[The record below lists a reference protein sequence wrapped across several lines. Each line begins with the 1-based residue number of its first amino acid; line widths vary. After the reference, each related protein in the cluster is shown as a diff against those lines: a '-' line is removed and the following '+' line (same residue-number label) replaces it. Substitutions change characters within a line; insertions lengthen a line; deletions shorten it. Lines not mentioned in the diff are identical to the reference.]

1 MLFAPIQPVQ
11 AAPSRFGLVPWALT
25 PATEDDRWT
34 QGMAWRPERCTAVRS
49 YNACANGDIS
59 EVQTVTITGAPTGGT
74 FTLTYSGQT
83 TAGIAFNAAAAAVQA
98 ALEAL
103 SNLAPGDIT
112 VTGGPGPGTPY
123 VVTFRAGMG
132 NVIQMTASA
141 AGLTGGTAPAVTVVT
156 TTPGYNLFGPSYGVG
171 PSGTVYYSPPVLRVE
186 DSCSAMS
193 SATRLAEDEARV
205 RRQAEA
211 VTSWTIARE
220 LWTGEHSDINAY
232 DTPEASGQGNARLT
246 GGLGV
251 RVVAGIHEPI
261 HALGALEQAARGQ
274 LGSLGM
280 DVWVHMPIT
289 LVPLMRDGIV
299 RDGTSLFTK
308 TGARVIADAGYPG
321 TNPDD
326 AVQAGALWMYAT
338 GPVEVRT
345 SRVTVSQFPDQ
356 RHNQI
361 YTTADRFYAATFDP
375 CVLHGVAVDLPAT
388 T

>member
-11 AAPSRFGLVPWALT
+11 AAPSRFGLMSWALT
-25 PATEDDRWT
+25 PATENDRWT
-34 QGMAWRPERCTAVRS
+34 QGMAWRPERCTSVRS
-49 YNACANGDIS
+49 YNACANGDIA
-59 EVQTVTITGAPTGGT
+59 EAQTVTITGGPTGGT

-83 TAGIAFNAAAAAVQA
+83 TAGIAYNAAAGAVQS

-103 SNLAPGDIT
+103 SNIAPGDVT

-132 NVIQMTASA
+132 SVVQMTGSA
-141 AGLTGGTAPAVTVVT
+141 AGLTGGAAPAVNVVT

-171 PSGTVYYSPPVLRVE
+171 PSGTVYYQPQVLRVE
-186 DSCSAMS
+186 DICPALNSD
-193 SATRLAEDEARV
+193 REQDEARV

-211 VTSWTIARE
+211 VTSWTVARE
-220 LWTGEHSDINAY
+220 LWTGEHSNTNAF
-232 DTPEASGQGNARLT
+232 DTPEAANQVNARLT

-251 RVVAGIHEPI
+251 QEVAGVHEPL
-261 HALGALEQAARGQ
+261 HGLGALEQAARGQ

-280 DVWVHMPIT
+280 DVWIHMPIT
-289 LVPLMRDGIV
+289 LVPLLEGAII
-299 RDGTSLFTK
+299 RDGTGLFTK

-321 TNPDD
+321 TDPDD

-338 GPVEVRT
+338 GPVEVRVQ
-345 SRVTVSQFPDQ
+345 SRVSVSQFVDQ
-356 RHNQI
+356 RNNRVI
-361 YTTADRFYAATFDP
+361 TTADRFYAATFDP

>member
-11 AAPSRFGLVPWALT
+11 AAPSRHGLAAWALT
-25 PATEDDRWT
+25 PSGEDDRWT
-34 QGMAWRPERCTAVRS
+34 MGMAWRPERCTSVRS
-49 YNACANGDIS
+49 YDSCSRGDVS
-59 EVQTVTITGAPTGGT
+59 EVQTVTITGGPTGGT

-83 TAGIAFNAAAAAVQA
+83 TAGIAFNANAAAVQA

-103 SNLAPGDIT
+103 SNLAPGDVT
-112 VTGGPGPGTPY
+112 VSGGPGPATPY

-132 NVIQMTASA
+132 NVAQMTASG
-141 AGLTGGTAPAVTVVT
+141 AGLTGGTTPAVDVVT
-156 TTPGYNLFGPSYGVG
+156 TTPGFQMFGPTYGVG
-171 PSGTVYYSPPVLRVE
+171 PSGTVYYRPPVLRVE
-186 DSCSAMS
+186 DSCTALS
-193 SATRLAEDEARV
+193 SNRPEDEARV

-220 LWTGEHSDINAY
+220 LWTGAHSDVNPH
-232 DTPEASGQGNARLT
+232 DTPEAPNQFNARLT
-246 GGLGV
+246 AGAGV
-251 RVVAGIHEPI
+251 DVVAGVHEPM

-280 DVWVHMPIT
+280 DVWIHMPID
-289 LVPLMRDGIV
+289 LVPLMGEGIV

-321 TNPDD
+321 TDPND

-338 GPVEVRT
+338 GPVQVRM
-345 SRVTVSQFPDQ
+345 SRIRVDQFVSQ
-356 RHNQI
+356 RTNEI
-361 YTTADRFYAATFDP
+361 ITTADRFYAATFDP

>member
-11 AAPSRFGLVPWALT
+11 AAPSRFGLMPWALT
-25 PATEDDRWT
+25 PSSEGDRWT

-49 YNACANGDIS
+49 FSACASGDVS
-59 EVQTVTITGAPTGGT
+59 ELQTVTITGGPTGGT
-74 FTLTYSGQT
+74 FTLTFSGQT
-83 TAGIAFNAAAAAVQA
+83 TAGIAYNANAAAVQA

-103 SNLAPGDIT
+103 SNLAPGDVT
-112 VTGGPGPGTPY
+112 VGGGPGPSTAWT
-123 VVTFRAGMG
+123 VTFRAGMG
-132 NVIQMTASA
+132 DVPQMTANGA
-141 AGLTGGTAPAVTVVT
+141 ALTGGTAPAVAVVT
-156 TTPGYNLFGPSYGVG
+156 TTPGYNMFGPSYGVG
-171 PSGTVYYSPPVLRVE
+171 PSGTVYYQPPVLRVE
-186 DSCSAMS
+186 DSCSAIS
-193 SATRLAEDEARV
+193 SNQGEDQERV

-220 LWTGEHSDINAY
+220 LWTGAHSDVNPF
-232 DTPEASGQGNARLT
+232 DTPEAANQVNVRLAA
-246 GGLGV
+246 GLGV
-251 RVVAGIHEPI
+251 QQVSGEHEPL

-280 DVWVHMPIT
+280 DVWIHMPIT
-289 LVPLMRDGIV
+289 LVPFMQDAIV

-321 TNPDD
+321 TDPGG
-326 AVQAGALWMYAT
+326 VQVADQLWMYAT

-345 SRVTVSQFPDQ
+345 SRISVNQFVDQ
-356 RHNQI
+356 RHNQV
-361 YTTADRFYAATFDP
+361 YTTADRYYAATFDP

>member
-11 AAPSRFGLVPWALT
+11 AAPSRFGLSPWALT
-25 PATEDDRWT
+25 PASENDRWT

-49 YNACANGDIS
+49 YNACASGDVS
-59 EVQTVTITGAPTGGT
+59 EVQTVTITGGPTGGT

-83 TAGIAFNAAAAAVQA
+83 TAGIAYNANAAAVQA

-103 SNLAPGDIT
+103 SNLAVGDVT
-112 VTGGPGPGTPY
+112 VTGGPGPATPY

-132 NVIQMTASA
+132 NVVQMTASG
-141 AGLTGGTAPAVTVVT
+141 AGLTGGTAPAVGVAT

-171 PSGTVYYSPPVLRVE
+171 PSGTVYYTPPVLRVE
-186 DSCSAMS
+186 DSCPALNSD
-193 SATRLAEDEARV
+193 RQEDEARV

-232 DTPEASGQGNARLT
+232 DTPEAANQVNARLAA
-246 GGLGV
+246 GLGV
-251 RVVAGIHEPI
+251 QVLTGEHEPL

-280 DVWVHMPIT
+280 DVWIHMPIT
-289 LVPLMRDGIV
+289 LVPFMQDAII
-299 RDGTSLFTK
+299 RDGTGLFTK
-308 TGARVIADAGYPG
+308 TGARIIADAGYPG
-321 TNPDD
+321 TDPDD
-326 AVQAGALWMYAT
+326 VLQADELWMYAT
-338 GPVEVRT
+338 GPVEVRM
-345 SRVTVSQFPDQ
+345 SRITVNQFVDH

>member
-11 AAPSRFGLVPWALT
+11 AASSRSSLAAWALT
-25 PATEDDRWT
+25 PASGDDRWT
-34 QGMAWRPERCTAVRS
+34 QGMAWRPERCTSVRS
-49 YNACANGDIS
+49 FNACASGDIS
-59 EVQTVTITGAPTGGT
+59 EVQTVTITGDPTGGT

-83 TAGIAFNAAAAAVQA
+83 TAGIAYNAAAAAVQT
-98 ALEAL
+98 ALENL
-103 SNLAPGDIT
+103 SNLVPGDVT
-112 VTGGPGPGTPY
+112 VTGGPGPATPY

-132 NVIQMTASA
+132 NVVQMTASA
-141 AGLTGGTAPAVTVVT
+141 AGLTGGTAPAVAVAT
-156 TTPGYNLFGPSYGVG
+156 TTTGYNLFGAAYGVG

-186 DSCSAMS
+186 DSCPALNSDM
-193 SATRLAEDEARV
+193 TEDEARV

-220 LWTGEHSDINAY
+220 LWTGEHSDLNPY
-232 DTPEASGQGNARLT
+232 DTPEASGQVNARLAA
-246 GGLGV
+246 GLGV
-251 RVVAGIHEPI
+251 QVVAGKHEPL

-280 DVWVHMPIT
+280 DVWIHMPIT
-289 LVPLMRDGIV
+289 LVPLMLDSIV
-299 RDGTSLFTK
+299 QNGTGLFTK

-321 TNPDD
+321 TDPND
-326 AVQAGALWMYAT
+326 AVQADALWMYAT

-345 SRVTVSQFPDQ
+345 SRITVNSFVDQ

>member
-11 AAPSRFGLVPWALT
+11 AAPSRFGLMPWALT
-25 PATEDDRWT
+25 PPAEGNQWT
-34 QGMAWRPERCTAVRS
+34 QGMAWRPERCTSVRS
-49 YNACANGDIS
+49 FNACATGDVS
-59 EVQTVTITGAPTGGT
+59 EVQTVTITGGPTGGT

-83 TAGIAFNAAAAAVQA
+83 TAGIAYNANAAAVQA

-103 SNLAPGDIT
+103 SNLAPGDVT
-112 VTGGPGPGTPY
+112 VTGGPGPATAFA
-123 VVTFRAGMG
+123 VTFRAAMG
-132 NVIQMTASA
+132 NVVQMTASG
-141 AGLTGGTAPAVTVVT
+141 AGLTGGVAPAVGVAT
-156 TTPGYNLFGPSYGVG
+156 TTPGYNLFGVSYGVG
-171 PSGTVYYSPPVLRVE
+171 PSGTVYYQPPVLRVE

-193 SATRLAEDEARV
+193 SNRAEDEERV

-220 LWTGEHSDINAY
+220 LWTGAHSDINPY
-232 DTPEASGQGNARLT
+232 ETPEGSGQVNARLT

-251 RVVAGIHEPI
+251 EVVTGVHEPK
-261 HALGALEQAARGQ
+261 HALGALEQSARGQ

-280 DVWVHMPIT
+280 DVWIHMPIT
-289 LVPLMRDGIV
+289 LVPLLENAII
-299 RDGTSLFTK
+299 RDGTGLFTK

-321 TNPDD
+321 TDPND

-338 GPVEVRT
+338 GPVEVRA
-345 SRVTVSQFPDQ
+345 SRLQVSQFADQ
-356 RHNQI
+356 RDNQI
-361 YTTADRFYAATFDP
+361 YTTADRYYAATFDP